1 MRVVYV
7 FKGDNMEKQE
17 LLERIEVALSDYV
30 DKEVELI
37 VVADDMFYL
46 LDDIRKYLERDPD

>member
-1 MRVVYV
+1 
-7 FKGDNMEKQE
+7 MEKQE